1 MYIFSVYIHF
11 LSLYIYIR
19 CLKYRKCGNGLSPTE
34 RHTHS
39 RAGAAL
45 SMRTFLTRFF
55 FPQVKNGGR
64 LAPGRC
70 RLRLSNFERYT
81 QLLKVYQHFM
91 ADTGKVTKRFFT
103 DGIGVMRV

>member
-1 MYIFSVYIHF
+1 MWQWSPSNRAPYTHKGG
-11 LSLYIYIR
+11 R
-19 CLKYRKCGNGLSPTE
+19 C
-34 RHTHS
+34 
-39 RAGAAL
+39 AAL
-45 SMRTFLTRFF
+45 SMRTLLTRFF

-70 RLRLSNFERYT
+70 RLRLSNFKTYT